1 MFSFGTISDP
11 AFAVTRGMPRVRVR
25 RRDTEL
31 QSDRR
36 VSSME
41 NANSW
46 PISAAGVGLTIAKD
60 RPRREEPWRRRLS
73 GAGFIPGL
81 ALQGSVLPVGL

>member
-1 MFSFGTISDP
+1 
-11 AFAVTRGMPRVRVR
+11 
-25 RRDTEL
+25 
-31 QSDRR
+31 
-36 VSSME
+36 ME